1 MQELFASLAT
11 QKQATRLGTSM
22 VHVMVRNYKEGVARM
37 LTSLDRADDVFG
49 LRDGGSSQNSSESSR
64 NNELTNET

>member
-1 MQELFASLAT
+1 
-11 QKQATRLGTSM
+11 
-22 VHVMVRNYKEGVARM
+22 M

-49 LRDGGSSQNSSESSR
+49 LRDGGSSQNSGESSR